1 MKKLKCIKELDVLYD
16 FRQYMF
22 NKGNRIKNDEI
33 KKMHIAMCCVI
44 LDEYI
49 NKMYPPI
56 KKEK

>member
-1 MKKLKCIKELDVLYD
+1 MKKLKSIKELDALYD

-33 KKMHIAMCCVI
+33 KKMHILMCCVI

-49 NKMYPPI
+49 TKMYPPI